1 MCISNKNK
9 VSPSKPEATSKQNQT
24 LADSFTS
31 ASIAVPTFRDVP
43 HREVHVASLSSSKL
57 NALKSEDPFMYYSI
71 PNVRNAELN
80 GSLVDAASLAAKVTA
95 ECKSATISRQQRLT
109 TECHPDMM
117 YKDLGD
123 CTADIE
129 KAREEARRLVM
140 LAEVEDDDEN
150 EEEAEDGFFY
160 DYVALLK
167 KSFQSN

>member
-1 MCISNKNK
+1 
-9 VSPSKPEATSKQNQT
+9 
-24 LADSFTS
+24 
-31 ASIAVPTFRDVP
+31 
-43 HREVHVASLSSSKL
+43 
-57 NALKSEDPFMYYSI
+57 MYYSI

-117 YKDLGD
+117 YKDSGD
-123 CTADIE
+123 CIADIE
-129 KAREEARRLVM
+129 KAREEARSLVM